1 MAGVEALQKGRA
13 LFLWPGFW
21 INGSQVQRRQQR
33 VLPSLAVACMREPE
47 ALLILAA
54 IHRHQ
59 DPAPPPHRLA
69 GHWLIGVF
77 SLLAAACVGYSLT
90 VVCAAAVVVLCR
102 LLGLDSSVQPLSWQV
117 YVAPAGAAT

>member
-1 MAGVEALQKGRA
+1 MNR
-13 LFLWPGFW
+13 
-21 INGSQVQRRQQR
+21 
-33 VLPSLAVACMREPE
+33 PSLAVPCMREPE

-117 YVAPAGAAT
+117 YVAAPAGAAT

>member
-21 INGSQVQRRQQR
+21 INGSQVQRRHQR

-47 ALLILAA
+47 ALAYIGC
-54 IHRHQ
+54 HSQ
-59 DPAPPPHRLA
+59 TPGSCPTSHRLA

-77 SLLAAACVGYSLT
+77 SVLAAACVGYSVT
-90 VVCAAAVVVLCR
+90 VVWVAAVVV
-102 LLGLDSSVQPLSWQV
+102 GIVPSTGPD
-117 YVAPAGAAT
+117 